1 MSGTISRGDW
11 SRLLVPAVS
20 VILGGTYDRYPEVYK
35 DVFEVRQSTG
45 ASEELLVM
53 SGVGLLEPV
62 AEGGSIPNDRMRQLY
77 SINFTHA
84 KYGKMLSITQ
94 EMLDDGKAVSI
105 LEKQARELKKAS
117 VETRNKVAIDI
128 LNNAT
133 VTNGADGVPLMSTA
147 HPTSAGTQS
156 NRLAVDA
163 DLSEAS
169 IEQSYIEMRSI
180 KDDRG
185 VRIQVMPKK
194 LIVPRASMFEAARIL
209 ESDGRKG
216 TADNDLN
223 ALKARK
229 VITDI
234 VVLDHIEDSDAFY
247 FTTNVDDGLLMFE
260 RKALS
265 VDNEPHFAHDAIQF
279 RALERYSVGWG
290 DWRGFFGSPGV

>member
-1 MSGTISRGDW
+1 MSGTISRADW
-11 SRLLVPAVS
+11 ARLLVPAVS
-20 VILGGTYDRYPEVYK
+20 VILGDKYENYPEVYK
-35 DVFEVRQSTG
+35 DVFEMRQSTQ
-45 ASEELLVM
+45 AREELLVM
-53 SGVGLLEPV
+53 SGIGLLEPV
-62 AEGGSIPNDRMRQLY
+62 AEGGSISDDRMRQLY
-77 SINFTHA
+77 SINFSHA

-94 EMLDDGKAVSI
+94 EMIDDGKAASI
-105 LEKQARELKKAS
+105 LERQARALKRAS

-133 VTNGADGVPLMSTA
+133 VTNGADGVPLLSTA
-147 HPTSAGTQS
+147 HVTSAGNQS

-209 ESDGRKG
+209 ESDSRVG

-223 ALKARK
+223 ALKTKK
-229 VITDI
+229 VIGEV
-234 VVLDHIEDSDAFY
+234 VVLDHLEDTDAFF
-247 FTTNVDDGLLMFE
+247 FTTNVDDGLIMFE
-260 RKALS
+260 RKGLS
-265 VDNEPHFAHDAIQF
+265 VDSEPHFAHDAVQF

-290 DWRGFFGSPGV
+290 DWRGVFGSPGA